1 MKRILILLVVCIM
14 AAGSVGGF
22 AIIYGQDAK
31 AATDPHAQH
40 SALEHKLATG
50 KVSEFEK
57 HLMLDMGLRAGLEPA
72 QINNMCEGCNGYWI
86 GDMCST
92 PGAAARCF
100 SYTGVGGTRCCNC
113 HCVGGPYFG
122 TWLCD

>member
-1 MKRILILLVVCIM
+1 MRKLIILLLAI
-14 AAGSVGGF
+14 AAIGGAS
-22 AIIYGQDAK
+22 AIIFFSDSAK
-31 AATDPHAQH
+31 AAGNEHAEH

-50 KVSEFEK
+50 KVTDFEK
-57 HLMLDMGLRAGLEPA
+57 HLLLDMGLRAGIQPQ
-72 QINNMCEGCNGYWI
+72 QINDMCEGCNGYWI

-92 PGAAARCF
+92 PGAASRCF